1 MSLAGVTSGALSAAS
16 RKLAPGKIRASL
28 SHAAPGVLTT
38 IGVLIAW
45 QAATLWASSIFFPT
59 PVDILLRA
67 KELWLSGPASRLWMT
82 EGVFNDVIPSL
93 GRMMSGWIIA
103 ALLGIT
109 VGVALARSRVLSDL
123 LDPCLQFLRAIPGPA
138 LIPIFL
144 ILLGTESTMR
154 ISLIAFSSVWPVL
167 LNTIEG
173 VRTVEPGHLSTA
185 KSFRIPRSAQMF
197 RIIIPA
203 AMPKIMAGLRVSLA
217 IALILMVISEMIAAT
232 SGIGYVLSFSQQSF
246 LLTDMWAAIVLL
258 SLLGFTLNLIF
269 SQIERRVL
277 RWHAGARQRTARD

>member
-1 MSLAGVTSGALSAAS
+1 MSLADGTSGALGAAGRRLS
-16 RKLAPGKIRASL
+16 SGRISASL
-28 SHAAPGVLTT
+28 SQAAPGVLTT

-45 QAATLWASSIFFPT
+45 QAATQQASSIFFPT
-59 PVDILLRA
+59 PIDILMRA
-67 KELWLSGPASRLWMT
+67 KELWLSGPASRLWLT
-82 EGVFNDVIPSL
+82 DGVFSDVIPSL
-93 GRMMSGWIIA
+93 GRMMAGWIIA
-103 ALLGIT
+103 ALIGVT
-109 VGVALARSRVLSDL
+109 VGVALARSRILSDL
-123 LDPCLQFLRAIPGPA
+123 IDPCLQFLRAVPGPA
-138 LIPIFL
+138 LIPIFI

-185 KSFRIPRSAQMF
+185 KSFRIPRSAQLF

-217 IALILMVISEMIAAT
+217 IALILMVISEMIAST
-232 SGIGYVLSFSQQSF
+232 SGIGYILSFSQQSF

-258 SLLGFTLNLIF
+258 SVLGFTLNLIF
-269 SQIERRVL
+269 SQVERRVL
-277 RWHAGARQRTARD
+277 RWHAGARQRSARD